1 MRAALQ
7 RVARNVRM
15 LRESAAFSRRRPRT
29 DPLLPRGAERALV
42 RVFGRTI
49 ECAECGR
56 PLFRAVPL
64 VWRGRVWVAGA
75 YDSLVRVSF
84 DSSETLELRH
94 ARLDECPS
102 SDRPWVE

>member
-1 MRAALQ
+1 MRDALGRAA
-7 RVARNVRM
+7 RNLRM
-15 LRESAAFSRRRPRT
+15 LRESAAFNRRRPRT

-49 ECAECGR
+49 SCAECGR

-64 VWRGRVWVAGA
+64 VWRGRVWILGA

-102 SDRPWVE
+102 PDRPWVE